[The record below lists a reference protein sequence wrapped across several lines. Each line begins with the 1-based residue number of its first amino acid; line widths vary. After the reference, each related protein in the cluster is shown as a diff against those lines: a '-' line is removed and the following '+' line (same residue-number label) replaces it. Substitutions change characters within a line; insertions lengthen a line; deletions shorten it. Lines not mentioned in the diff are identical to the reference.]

1 VTLPVGAQSV
11 PAGTSIYTVT
21 ANSGFFETI
30 RGSSRILRGVVTEQD
45 ILAAP
50 VSEPPQSMERM
61 VGEGKHKG
69 HMGQKKS
76 GMAAYTR

>member
-1 VTLPVGAQSV
+1 
-11 PAGTSIYTVT
+11 
-21 ANSGFFETI
+21 
-30 RGSSRILRGVVTEQD
+30 
-45 ILAAP
+45 
-50 VSEPPQSMERM
+50 VSEAPQSMERM